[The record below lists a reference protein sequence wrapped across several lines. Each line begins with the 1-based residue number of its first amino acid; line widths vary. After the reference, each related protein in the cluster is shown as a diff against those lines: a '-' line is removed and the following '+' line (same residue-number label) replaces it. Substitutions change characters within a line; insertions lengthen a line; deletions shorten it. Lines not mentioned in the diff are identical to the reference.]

1 MSSQHRMT
9 EGPIAGAI
17 VRFAVPLFLGN
28 LFQQMYNSVDSLIVG
43 NYLGNSALAAVS
55 ATGTL
60 IQLMIGFFQGVF
72 LGAGVLVARFF
83 GARMMDHMR
92 RAIHTTVTVAL
103 LVGLMLSVVGMLLT
117 PVILK
122 WMGTP
127 DDIFD
132 LTVSYIRV
140 YFGGSIGLILYNAC
154 SGIMQAVGD
163 SKHPLYFLIA
173 SSLTNICLDLLF
185 IGVFRWG
192 VFSAALATIIAQ
204 FLSAVL
210 GITRLM
216 RADEEYRVRISGLGL
231 DFDMIRQI
239 LNFGLPS
246 GLQNS
251 IINFANVIVQSNI
264 NSFGTM
270 AVAHF
275 CRAESRREGIRP
287 GQTRVPLRA
296 ALRSLD
302 RGTYRRPA
310 DPLRTIAH
318 QRLYLRTGS
327 HPLRAGQAAHLR
339 TVLLPA
345 RGIPRVRGHP
355 ARCRQGKGPDGR
367 HALLLVPLPRDLYF
381 DPHTAHALDQR
392 RQLGLSDHLV
402 HERGHPV
409 YLLHESQL
417 GPRAGSVTLSAESE
431 PPAEPVVCFVPIKH
445 WCMCALASAC
455 QFISSSAHGI
465 RK

>member
-1 MSSQHRMT
+1 MSDKNRMT

-17 VRFAVPLFLGN
+17 IRFAIPLFLGN

-43 NYLGNSALAAVS
+43 NHLGNSALAAVS
-55 ATGTL
+55 STGTL

-103 LVGLMLSVVGMLLT
+103 LVGCFLSVVGIFLT
-117 PVILK
+117 PLILDL
-122 WMGTP
+122 MGTP

-132 LTVSYIRV
+132 LAVSYIRV
-140 YFGGSIGLILYNAC
+140 YFAGAMGLILYNAC

-163 SKHPLYFLIA
+163 SKHPLYFLII
-173 SSLTNICLDLLF
+173 SSLTNICMDLLF
-185 IGVFRWG
+185 IRVFHWG

-204 FLSAVL
+204 FLSAVM

-216 RADEEYRVRISGLGL
+216 RADDESRLQLKYLGL

-270 AVAHF
+270 AVAGLGAYGKIDGF
-275 CRAESRREGIRP
+275 AFLPVTSFNAAITTFVGQNLGAKQYDRAKRGSRFGLICA
-287 GQTRVPLRA
+287 V
-296 ALRSLD
+296 
-302 RGTYRRPA
+302 
-310 DPLRTIAH
+310 TIAELIGFILIAFDTQLISAFTKEPQAIAYGLDKLH
-318 QRLYLRTGS
+318 ICAPFYCLLAASHGFAAVLRG
-327 HPLRAGQAAHLR
+327 AGKAKVPMVVMLSCWC
-339 TVLLPA
+339 
-345 RGIPRVRGHP
+345 IFRV
-355 ARCRQGKGPDGR
+355 
-367 HALLLVPLPRDLYF
+367 
-381 DPHTAHALDQR
+381 T
-392 RQLGLSDHLV
+392 
-402 HERGHPV
+402 
-409 YLLHESQL
+409 
-417 GPRAGSVTLSAESE
+417 
-431 PPAEPVVCFVPIKH
+431 
-445 WCMCALASAC
+445 
-455 QFISSSAHGI
+455 FISVLIPITHSINVVNWVYPVTWSLSTVILFIYYHKANWVHGLD
-465 RK
+465 

>member
-1 MSSQHRMT
+1 MTSQHRMT

-122 WMGTP
+122 WMGIP

-173 SSLTNICLDLLF
+173 SSLTNIFLDLLF
-185 IGVFRWG
+185 IRIFRWG

-204 FLSAVL
+204 FLSAGL

-270 AVAHF
+270 AVAGCGAYSRIDGF
-275 CRAESRREGIRP
+275 AFLPVSSFNAAMTTFVGQNLGAKEYDRAKRGSRFGLICAVTIAESIG
-287 GQTRVPLRA
+287 
-296 ALRSLD
+296 
-302 RGTYRRPA
+302 
-310 DPLRTIAH
+310 
-318 QRLYLRTGS
+318 
-327 HPLRAGQAAHLR
+327 
-339 TVLLPA
+339 VLL
-345 RGIPRVRGHP
+345 ILF
-355 ARCRQGKGPDGR
+355 GP
-367 HALLLVPLPRDLYF
+367 
-381 DPHTAHALDQR
+381 
-392 RQLGLSDHLV
+392 
-402 HERGHPV
+402 
-409 YLLHESQL
+409 YLI
-417 GPRAGSVTLSAESE
+417 SAFT
-431 PPAEPVVCFVPIKH
+431 AEPEAVQFGLDKLHICAPFYFLLAASHGFAAILRGAGKAKVPMVVMLCCWCVFRVTFISILTPLTHSINVVNWVYPIT
-445 WCMCALASAC
+445 WCMSAV
-455 QFISSSAHGI
+455 ILSIYYTKANWVHGLDL
-465 RK
+465 